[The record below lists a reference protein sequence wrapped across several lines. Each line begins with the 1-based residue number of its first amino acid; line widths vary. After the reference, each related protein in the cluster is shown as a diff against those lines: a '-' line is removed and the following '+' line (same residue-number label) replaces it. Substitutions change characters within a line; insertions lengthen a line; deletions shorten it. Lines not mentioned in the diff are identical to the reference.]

1 MKNIII
7 VGICMFVSAIT
18 TAAYSQSISGK
29 VVDKLGNPIYAATV
43 ILQRTDSTFVEA
55 VITDENGSFG
65 FTNIINPYRIV
76 AQHLA
81 FKPVSCD
88 SVSLVSPIVLEDK
101 LNEIA
106 EVVIKSNKPI
116 FKVINNGI
124 SIDVANSI
132 LNKEIKS
139 YDVFKKIPGVVIN
152 NGNLEVLALGSPDIY
167 INGRKVRNLD
177 EVKRL
182 PVKEIDHINLITSPG
197 AEYTA
202 TGRAVLEITTLH
214 PEDGFSFQTDAEA
227 SVGNLLSHQEGI
239 QLKWKRKKI
248 TIGTDYSFKRPF
260 DKYSEY
266 SEKEISTNEP
276 FLFKNT
282 TSKKERKNINSYGLN
297 MEYQLNNNHLI
308 GAYFTGENMSGKVSS
323 NTDINVAG
331 TSSNYQGTQQ
341 SNVDLKQSDYFL
353 NTFYRGKFSKHF
365 GGDVYFDYIKNKG
378 DLDQSVINQD
388 LVLSISKTKHS
399 LYAYKATLFFKKGAH
414 QLNIGSEGDWI
425 DGYNYS
431 HNIGTSMKQGEIE
444 DSEHRIAG
452 FATYTWKSNQWN
464 AKVGMR
470 YEILKTQ
477 NYDAEDPSVNIER
490 TYCNWFPGLSVSNN
504 TSIGLNQQLSYA
516 VHTSRPTF
524 SQLSILPVY
533 ENMYAYSLGNASL
546 QPMISH
552 VVNYILTYK
561 WIYLNIIYANMNN
574 YIGHTYYTDEKQSSI
589 VVTSF
594 KNYNNFQQLAFVMGG
609 QKQLLPWWEC
619 SASLYLMKTI
629 FKYDYLN
636 MPRKTK
642 LPFLT
647 YTMNNVFSLP
657 QKLMLFVDFEYSTKG
672 DYLIERIYPTS
683 KLDISLGKSW
693 LKGNLDVRLS
703 ATDILHSPID
713 KSMGRINQIKVLQKV
728 KNEESRKV
736 SLNIVYRFNSFST
749 IKQNTSASGEE
760 RLRLKQ
766 Y

>member
-1 MKNIII
+1 M
-7 VGICMFVSAIT
+7 VCTLSTVSYA
-18 TAAYSQSISGK
+18 QSISGK
-29 VVDKLGNPIYAATV
+29 VIDKLGKPIYAATV
-43 ILQRTDSTFVEA
+43 ILQNSDSTFIEA
-55 VITDENGSFG
+55 VITDENGSFS
-65 FTNIINPYRIV
+65 FTNALNAYRIV
-76 AQHLA
+76 VQHLA
-81 FKPVSCD
+81 FKPISYD
-88 SVSLVSPIVLEDK
+88 NKSLINPIILDDK
-101 LNEIA
+101 LNEIS

-116 FKVINNGI
+116 IKVINNGI

-152 NGNLEVLALGSPDIY
+152 NGNLEILALGSPDIY

-177 EVKRL
+177 EAKRL
-182 PVKEIDHINLITSPG
+182 PVKEIDNINLITSPG
-197 AEYTA
+197 AEYAA

-227 SVGNLLSHQEGI
+227 SIGNLISHQEGI
-239 QLKWKRKKI
+239 QLKWKRRKI
-248 TIGTDYSFKRPF
+248 TIGADYSFKRPF

-266 SEKEISTNEP
+266 AEKEVSDNEP
-276 FLFKNT
+276 ILFKNT
-282 TSKKERKNINSYGLN
+282 TSKKDRKNINSYGLN
-297 MEYQLNNNHLI
+297 IEYELNDNHLI
-308 GAYFTGENMSGKVSS
+308 GAYVTGENMVGKVSS
-323 NTDINVAG
+323 NTDINVSGA
-331 TSSNYQGTQQ
+331 SNKYQGTQL

-353 NTFYRGKFSKHF
+353 NTFYRGKFSKYF
-365 GGDVYFDYIKNKG
+365 GADVYFDYIKNKG
-378 DLDQSVINQD
+378 NLDQNVINQD
-388 LVLSISKTKHS
+388 SILSTSKTNHS

-431 HNIGTSMKQGEIE
+431 HNIGTTMKQGEIE
-444 DSEHRIAG
+444 DSEKRIAG
-452 FATYTWKSNQWN
+452 FATYAWKSKNWN
-464 AKVGMR
+464 TKIGVR
-470 YEILKTQ
+470 YEMLKTQ
-477 NYDAEDPSVNIER
+477 KHDTESPSENIER
-490 TYCNWFPGLSVSNN
+490 TYCNWFPSLSVSHN
-504 TSIGLNQQLSYA
+504 TSVGLNQQLSYA

-524 SQLSILPVY
+524 SQLSILPLY
-533 ENMYAYSLGNASL
+533 ENRYSYSLGNASL

-552 VVNYILTYK
+552 VANYILTYK
-561 WIYLNIIYANMNN
+561 WLYLNIIYANMDN
-574 YIGHTYYTDEKQSSI
+574 YIGHTYYTDEKQSSTI
-589 VVTSF
+589 VTSF
-594 KNYNNFQQLAFVMGG
+594 KNYNNFQQLAFVVGG
-609 QKQLLPWWEC
+609 QKELFPWWDC

-636 MPRKTK
+636 MPHKTK

-657 QKLMLFVDFEYSTKG
+657 KKLMLFVDFEYSTKG
-672 DYLIERIYPTS
+672 DYLIETIYPTS

-693 LKGNLDVRLS
+693 LNGNLDARLS
-703 ATDILHSPID
+703 VTDILHGSID
-713 KSMGRINQIKVLQKV
+713 KSIGRINQIKVLQKV

-749 IKQNTSASGEE
+749 TKQNTSASGEE

>member
-1 MKNIII
+1 MRNIIRL
-7 VGICMFVSAIT
+7 GICVLACIIT
-18 TAAYSQSISGK
+18 TVSYAQSISGK
-29 VVDKLGNPIYAATV
+29 VIDNLGNPIYAATV
-43 ILQRTDSTFVEA
+43 ILQKSDSTFIEA
-55 VITDENGSFG
+55 AITDENGLFSFS
-65 FTNIINPYRIV
+65 NIISPYRIV
-76 AQHLA
+76 VQHLA
-81 FKPVSCD
+81 FKPISCD
-88 SVSLVSPIVLEDK
+88 NKSQLNPIILDDR
-101 LNEIA
+101 LNEIS
-106 EVVIKSNKPI
+106 EVLIKSNKPV

-132 LNKEIKS
+132 LRKEIKS

-152 NGNLEVLALGSPDIY
+152 NGNLEILALGSPDIY
-167 INGRKVRNLD
+167 INGRKMRNLD
-177 EVKRL
+177 EAKRL
-182 PVKEIDHINLITSPG
+182 PVKEIDNINLITSPG
-197 AEYTA
+197 AEYSA

-227 SVGNLLSHQEGI
+227 SVGNLVSHQEGV

-266 SEKEISTNEP
+266 SEKEISSNEP
-276 FLFKNT
+276 FFFKNT
-282 TSKKERKNINSYGLN
+282 TNKKDRRYINSYGLN
-297 MEYQLNNNHLI
+297 IEYELNSNHLI
-308 GAYFTGENMSGKVSS
+308 GAYFTGENMAGKVSS
-323 NTDINVAG
+323 NTDIDVSG
-331 TSSNYQGTQQ
+331 TSNKYQGAQQ

-353 NTFYRGKFSKHF
+353 NTFYRGKFSKYF
-365 GGDVYFDYIKNKG
+365 GADVYFDYIKNKG
-378 DLDQSVINQD
+378 NLDQNVFNQD
-388 LVLSISKTKHS
+388 SIINTSKTNHS
-399 LYAYKATLFFKKGAH
+399 LYAFKATLFFKKGAH
-414 QLNIGSEGDWI
+414 QFDIGSEGDWI

-431 HNIGTSMKQGEIE
+431 HNVGTNMKQGEVE
-444 DSEHRIAG
+444 DSEKRIAG
-452 FATYTWKSNQWN
+452 FATYTWKSNKWN
-464 AKVGMR
+464 TKVGIR

-477 NYDAEDPSVNIER
+477 NYDVEEPSDNIEK
-490 TYCNWFPGLSVSNN
+490 TYCNWFPSLSVSNN
-504 TSIGLNQQLSYA
+504 TSIGLSQQLSYA

-533 ENMYAYSLGNASL
+533 ENMYSYSLGNASL

-561 WIYLNIIYANMNN
+561 WIYLNVIYANMNN
-574 YIGHTYYTDEKQSSI
+574 YIGHTYYTDEKQPST

-594 KNYNNFQQLAFVMGG
+594 KNYNNFQQLAFVIGG
-609 QKQLLPWWEC
+609 QKQIFPWWDC

-636 MPRKTK
+636 VPNKAK

-647 YTMNNVFSLP
+647 YTMNNMFTLP
-657 QKLMLFVDFEYSTKG
+657 KSLMLFVDFEYSTKG
-672 DYLIERIYPTS
+672 DYLIETIYPTS

-693 LKGNLDVRLS
+693 LNGNLDVRLS
-703 ATDILHSPID
+703 VTDILHSSID
-713 KSMGRINQIKVLQKV
+713 KSVGRINQIKVLQKV

-736 SLNIVYRFNSFST
+736 SLNIVYRFNSFSN